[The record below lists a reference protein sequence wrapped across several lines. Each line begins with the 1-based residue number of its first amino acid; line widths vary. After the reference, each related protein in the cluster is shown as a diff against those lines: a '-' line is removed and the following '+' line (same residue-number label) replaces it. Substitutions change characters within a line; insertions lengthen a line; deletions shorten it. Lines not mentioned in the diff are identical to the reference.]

1 MSRRKKSNLVPIVL
15 LGIAAIVLMG
25 RSKPQPPPPGYYPPP
40 PRQQP
45 GQPQSAVMAAFSAW
59 VAAIVALYGRSKSLF
74 EPGGPFHGKSER
86 EVNEA
91 LHLPSNTAWV

>member
-1 MSRRKKSNLVPIVL
+1 MAPLIVL
-15 LGIAAIVLMG
+15 AVAALLLL
-25 RSKPQPPPPGYYPPP
+25 RRRPQTPPYYPPP
-40 PRQQP
+40 PVQQP

-59 VAAIVALYGRSKSLF
+59 VVAIVSLYGRSKKLF
-74 EPGGPFHGKSER
+74 EPGGPFHGRSEQ